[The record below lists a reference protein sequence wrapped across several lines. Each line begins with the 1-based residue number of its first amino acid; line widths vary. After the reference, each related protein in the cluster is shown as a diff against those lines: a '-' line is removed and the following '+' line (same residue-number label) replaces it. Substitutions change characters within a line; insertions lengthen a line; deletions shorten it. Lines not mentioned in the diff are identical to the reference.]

1 MDTIE
6 VSTVVYRPKSDV
18 YEFLVDFPR
27 YAVLSEHLRDV
38 RQDGD
43 GSAGT
48 SYRLHFAWWKLS
60 YTAHSMVTDLDPP
73 ERIDWELTKDL
84 DARGSWVLESGRPP
98 EDRDDATRI
107 RFVVHYDPHSA
118 GKGTIDLPRF
128 VSLGWVIEKVK
139 PLVRREAERIVER
152 LVAELEGESRAVEL
166 DIHTTPDGSAP
177 GSP

>member
-6 VSTVVYRPKSDV
+6 VSTVVYRPKVDV
-18 YEFLVDFPR
+18 YEFLVDFPG

-48 SYRLHFAWWKLS
+48 NYRLHFAWWRLS
-60 YTAHSMVTDLDPP
+60 YTAHSVVTDLDPP
-73 ERIDWELTKDL
+73 ERIDWELTKGL
-84 DARGSWVLESGRPP
+84 DAHGSWVLESEDPP
-98 EDRDDATRI
+98 EDRDAATRI

-128 VSLGWVIEKVK
+128 VSLNWVIEKAK
-139 PLVRREAERIVER
+139 PIIRKEAERIVEQ
-152 LVAELEGESRAVEL
+152 LVAELEGKSRAVEL
-166 DIHTTPDGSAP
+166 DIHTSPDHQAS